1 MADAIAALTGQADT
15 VAQATFEMLEGL
27 PATEWSRP
35 SDCAGWTVA
44 NIAAHL
50 VLVEALLGGS
60 VNRGLE
66 GDSGPPPQA
75 QAGPTSWMEY
85 RTRRIAELGVLS
97 PDQLLIQLRSG
108 RAELLDAFGRLA
120 AADAPAGLG
129 WHPRSVF
136 PLTWFPGQWLVE
148 ISLHDWDIRA
158 PVDPE
163 ADLHPAARAS
173 LVGEMRARLN
183 FCFKPDRAGALSGIV
198 RVDCGAD
205 GAWLVRVANG
215 QAEALDDGTS
225 APDATITTDGG
236 TYALV
241 QTARRPAS
249 LFAERGRWQV
259 SGDVALTDGLIKSFS
274 GF

>member
-1 MADAIAALTGQADT
+1 MADAIAELTGQADSVT
-15 VAQATFEMLEGL
+15 HAVIEMLERL
-27 PATEWSRP
+27 PAAEWSRP

-44 NIAAHL
+44 NVAAHL

-60 VNRGLE
+60 VTRGIQ

-75 QAGPTSWMEY
+75 LAGPNSWMEY
-85 RTRRIAELGVLS
+85 RTRRIAELGALS
-97 PDQLLIQLRSG
+97 PDQILVQLRTG

-120 AADAPAGLG
+120 ATNAPSGLG

-158 PVDPE
+158 PVDPR

-173 LVGEMRARLN
+173 LVGEMRARLD
-183 FCFKPDRAGALSGIV
+183 FCFKPERAGELSGVV

-205 GAWLVRVANG
+205 GAWLVRVGSG
-215 QAEALDDGTS
+215 QAEAIDDGT
-225 APDATITTDGG
+225 AVPDATITTDGG

-241 QTARRPAS
+241 QTGRRPAS

-259 SGDVALTDGLIKSFS
+259 GGDAALVDGLIASFS